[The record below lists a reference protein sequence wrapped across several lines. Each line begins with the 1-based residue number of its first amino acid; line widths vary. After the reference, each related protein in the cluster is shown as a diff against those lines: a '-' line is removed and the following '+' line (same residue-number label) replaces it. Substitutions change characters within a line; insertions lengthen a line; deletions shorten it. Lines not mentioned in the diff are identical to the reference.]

1 MTPSIYSDI
10 SAERSVIGSI
20 VQDST
25 CLDLLDV
32 LTPEDYTR
40 PEYALIHRTAADL
53 RAKRQPVDMQ
63 TVTSAVPIEM
73 QQNIMS
79 VLIEAIRWTPTT
91 ANVNAYVEI
100 VKERSRRRSVK
111 RICEDAIRQLEDGA
125 DVAAD
130 SALDALR
137 AMVGGSDMCIS
148 AAQIASQTYD
158 MVEAIAA
165 GKLPSVPTP
174 LPDLNAIM
182 RGGERKGE
190 LTVLAAYTG
199 QGKSAFAQAVAT
211 TAARKGY
218 RVLLV
223 SREMSAEQYGL
234 RAFSSLCNLA
244 SDDMF
249 ESKSMDGDQ
258 WAALARAAAEFGRLP
273 IQFTDRLATV
283 EDVRRVARSMRGIDL
298 LIVDYIQI
306 LRAQGSFPNDNSRVS
321 HISRILKEISLDL
334 KIPVLALSQFS
345 RPPKGIIKRRPQLS
359 DLRDSGSIEQDA
371 DNVWL
376 MWQPTGE
383 DDPDTPPGYEGWYTA
398 AQEVGDRFLLLDVA
412 KQRMGRV
419 GTIGVGFSPKRMKF
433 YSPQTEG

>member
-32 LTPEDYTR
+32 LTPEDYTS
-40 PEYALIHRTAADL
+40 PEYAAIHRTMATL
-53 RAKRQPVDMQ
+53 RARRQPVDLQ
-63 TVTSAVPIEM
+63 TVSSALPAEM
-73 QQNIMS
+73 QRNGAAILLEAMRS
-79 VLIEAIRWTPTT
+79 VPTT
-91 ANVNAYVEI
+91 ANAHTYAEI

-130 SALDALR
+130 AALDALR
-137 AMVGGSDMCIS
+137 AMAGGSDMCIS

-165 GKLPSVPTP
+165 GKMPSIPTP
-174 LPDLNAIM
+174 LPDLNALTD
-182 RGGERKGE
+182 GGERKGE
-190 LTVLAAYTG
+190 LTVLAAHTG
-199 QGKSAFAQAVAT
+199 QGKSAFAQAIAT
-211 TAARKGY
+211 TAASKGY

-223 SREMSAEQYGL
+223 SREMSAEQYGI
-234 RAFSSLCNLA
+234 RAFSSLCELTS
-244 SDDMF
+244 SDMHNA
-249 ESKSMDGDQ
+249 KHMDGDQ
-258 WAALARAAAEFGRLP
+258 WAALTRAAAEFGRLP
-273 IQFTDRLATV
+273 IQFTDKAATV
-283 EDVRRVARSMRGIDL
+283 EDVRMVARSMRGLDL

-306 LRAQGSFPNDNSRVS
+306 LRTQGSFASDNSRVA
-321 HISRILKEISLDL
+321 HISRTLKEISIDL

-398 AQEVGDRFLLLDVA
+398 AQDMGDRFLLLDVT
-412 KQRMGRV
+412 KQRMGSI
-419 GTIGVGFSPKRMKF
+419 GTIGVGFSPKHMKF

>member
-32 LTPEDYTR
+32 LTPEDYTS
-40 PEYALIHRTAADL
+40 PEYAIIHRTMATL
-53 RAKRQPVDMQ
+53 RARRQPVDLQ
-63 TVTSAVPIEM
+63 TVSSALPVEMRRNGAAILLEAMRSVP
-73 QQNIMS
+73 S
-79 VLIEAIRWTPTT
+79 T
-91 ANVNAYVEI
+91 ANASHYAEI
-100 VKERSRRRSVK
+100 VKERSRRRAVK

-130 SALDALR
+130 AALDALR
-137 AMVGGSDMCIS
+137 TMAGGSDMCIS

-165 GKLPSVPTP
+165 GKLPSIPTP

-182 RGGERKGE
+182 SGGERKGE
-190 LTVLAAYTG
+190 FTVLAAYTG
-199 QGKSAFAQAVAT
+199 QGKSAFAQAVAM

-234 RAFSSLCNLA
+234 RAFSSLCDLT
-244 SDDMF
+244 SYDMH

-258 WAALARAAAEFGRLP
+258 WAALARAAADFGQLP
-273 IQFTDRLATV
+273 IQFTDRAATV
-283 EDVRRVARSMRGIDL
+283 EDVRRIARSMRGLDL

-306 LRAQGSFPNDNSRVS
+306 LRAQGNFASDNSRVA
-321 HISRILKEISLDL
+321 HISRTLKEISLDL
-334 KIPVLALSQFS
+334 KIPVLALSQLS
-345 RPPKGIIKRRPQLS
+345 RPPKGIAKRRPQLS

-383 DDPDTPPGYEGWYTA
+383 DDPDIPPDYAGWYTA
-398 AQEVGDRFLLLDVA
+398 AQDMGDRFLLLDVA
-412 KQRMGRV
+412 KQRMGSI